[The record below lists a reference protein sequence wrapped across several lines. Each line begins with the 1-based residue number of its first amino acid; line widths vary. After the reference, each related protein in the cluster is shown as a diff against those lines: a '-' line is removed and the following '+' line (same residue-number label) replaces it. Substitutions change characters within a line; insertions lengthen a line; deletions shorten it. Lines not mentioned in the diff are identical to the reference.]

1 MNTPDNRLNY
11 FDQIAL
17 ELLRVTARR
26 QLMQAVWVYEHPVDL
41 DEVKAFHRRF
51 GSGLMGRLVERS
63 PLPFARPRWV
73 SVPVRPSEL
82 PVAETARPR
91 EQLMDW
97 VEEQAKRPIDP
108 EHGPGWVMGVL
119 PLTDGGTAVSIV
131 FSHCLVDGGGLVLT
145 VHNAVSGCPADFGYP
160 PRRSRSRLAGLAE
173 DLRDTIREIPEGLRA
188 ATALAKVVAGKAG
201 KGSEGTAA
209 TAAPAALDDPS
220 LDRVVDIPS
229 VIVTT
234 DTEAWDARAK
244 ALGGNSY
251 ALVAGVAAKLAE
263 HLGRRRESDGTV
275 TLVIAGNGRS
285 STDDDRALAMTFAN
299 AVLDPSDVTRDLTAA
314 RDSIRAVRE
323 QAKGQPDP
331 TAKLYPLVAWSPQ
344 RTATAVAGLMFSY
357 ADSLPSSCSNLG
369 DIPGH
374 LANLD
379 GTPAEHVIARSVDQ
393 NVTLRDLHRSHGTLV
408 VVSGRINGR
417 IWIAVEAYELGAQN
431 FRKRLRDV
439 VEQTLTEF
447 GIGEATYW

>member
-1 MNTPDNRLNY
+1 MNTHDNRLNY

-41 DEVKAFHRRF
+41 EGLKLFQRRF

-63 PLPFARPRWV
+63 ALPFARPRWV
-73 SVPVRPSEL
+73 SVSGPDGEL
-82 PVAETARPR
+82 RVAAPARPR
-91 EQLMDW
+91 KELMDW
-97 VEEQAKRPIDP
+97 VDEQSKRPIDP
-108 EHGPGWVMGVL
+108 VTGPGWDLGVL
-119 PLTDGGTAVSIV
+119 PMTDGSTAVSIV

-145 VHNAVSGCPADFGYP
+145 VHNAVSGTPADFGYP
-160 PRRSRSRLAGLAE
+160 PPQSRSRVAALAA
-173 DLRDTIREIPEGLRA
+173 DLRDTVREIPPGLRA
-188 ATALAKVVAGKAG
+188 LAALAKMLAGRRNGGAAG
-201 KGSEGTAA
+201 PET
-209 TAAPAALDDPS
+209 PELPDDPA

-229 VIVTT
+229 VIATV
-234 DTEAWDARAK
+234 DTAEWDARAA

-251 ALVAGVAAKLAE
+251 ALVAGVTAKLAE
-263 HLGRRRESDGTV
+263 HLGRRRPDGSV

-285 STDDDRALAMTFAN
+285 SADDDRALAMTFAN
-299 AVLDPSDVTRDLTAA
+299 ATLDAGGVTKDLSAA
-314 RDSIRAVRE
+314 RDLIRAARE
-323 QAKGQPDP
+323 QVKDRPDP
-331 TAKLYPLVAWSPQ
+331 TSRLYPLVAWSPQ

-379 GTPAEHVIARSVDQ
+379 GSNAEHVIARSVDQ
-393 NVTLRDLHRSHGTLV
+393 NVTLRDLRRSHGTLV

-417 IWIAVEAYELGAQN
+417 IWIAVEAYELGAEN
-431 FRKRLRDV
+431 SRERLHTT
-439 VEQTLTEF
+439 VEQTLAEF
-447 GIGEATYW
+447 GIDSATFW

>member
-1 MNTPDNRLNY
+1 MNTADNRLHY

-17 ELLRVTARR
+17 ELLQVTDRR

-41 DEVKAFHRRF
+41 EGLKGFQRRF

-63 PLPFARPRWV
+63 ALPFARPRWV
-73 SVPVRPSEL
+73 SVPAPEGEL
-82 PVAETARPR
+82 AIAEKARPR
-91 EQLMDW
+91 DELMDW
-97 VEEQAKRPIDP
+97 VDEQAKRPIDP
-108 EHGPGWVMGVL
+108 VHGPGWVLGVQ
-119 PLTDGGTAVSIV
+119 PMADGSTAVSIV

-145 VHNAVSGCPADFGYP
+145 VHNAVSGSPADFGYP
-160 PRRSRSRLAGLAE
+160 PQRSRSRLAGLAQ
-173 DLRDTIREIPEGLRA
+173 DVRDTVREIPAGLRA
-188 ATALAKVVAGKAG
+188 MAALATVLVGRAGKRG
-201 KGSEGTAA
+201 EGTAA
-209 TAAPAALDDPS
+209 AVTPAALADPS

-229 VIVTT
+229 VIVTV
-234 DTEAWDARAK
+234 DTAQWDARAQ
-244 ALGGNSY
+244 ALAGNSY

-285 STDDDRALAMTFAN
+285 SADDDRALAMTFAN
-299 AVLDPSDVTRDLTAA
+299 AVLDPAEVTTDLTAA

-374 LANLD
+374 LANVD
-379 GTPAEHVIARSVDQ
+379 GTPAEHAIARSVDQ

-417 IWIAVEAYELGAQN
+417 IWIAVEAYELGAEN
-431 FRKRLRDV
+431 TRKRLRGI

-447 GIGEATYW
+447 GIHGATYW